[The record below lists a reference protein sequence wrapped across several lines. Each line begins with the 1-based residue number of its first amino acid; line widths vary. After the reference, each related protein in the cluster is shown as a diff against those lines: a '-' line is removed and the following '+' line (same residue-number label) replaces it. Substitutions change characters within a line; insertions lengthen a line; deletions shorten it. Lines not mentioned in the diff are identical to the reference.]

1 MASPGT
7 HIKFT
12 AVIMLA
18 LLAVSIMAQSG
29 NRPHAN
35 ASGGVQ
41 VGVIARRDDNR
52 SSPITSKDVAI
63 FDNGAEQSIRNFTPD
78 PSPARIVLLVDN
90 SLSIRADVE
99 KLEQAAREFAYEIF
113 EGDKLLIVGYDEQ
126 AEIVSDWTDD
136 AKAIEASLKL
146 FRKKGQPH
154 LFDAIRAVV
163 EEALRPLPSQKRIII
178 VISDGLDRGSK
189 ATFEQ
194 TLAELQAEN
203 IMVYAV
209 QAVDRTRG
217 AIRRDVPKPK
227 VVIDKLAEGTGGQ
240 IFSIDEPQLAAKAIC
255 DELRKNRYTLLCSF
269 KRAFRHAAGIAGRG
283 KPGNHRESEVN
294 AAAKLAFLARVQIKK
309 PRHYQQDQQFHE
321 DEEPENERAIF
332 EERVRISYVGSNDQA
347 TEDPYYLPFSIPPR
361 HYFSFN
367 NPDSQCITFN
377 AYCLLSLPG
386 TFIPIG
392 RLFAPAICAE
402 SIAASPWITTRPL
415 PCLKASA

>member
-1 MASPGT
+1 MRLPT
-7 HIKFT
+7 
-12 AVIMLA
+12 VLA
-18 LLAVSIMAQSG
+18 LQVTTHRSKILFAVLGIALLSISILGQSG

-35 ASGGVQ
+35 ASGGVM
-41 VGVIARRDDNR
+41 VGVVARREDNR
-52 SSPITSKDVAI
+52 TTPITSKEVSVY
-63 FDNGAEQSIRNFTPD
+63 DNGIEQMIRNFSPD

-99 KLEQAAREFAYEIF
+99 KLEQATREFAYEIY

-163 EEALRPLPSQKRIII
+163 AEALRPLQGQKRIIV

-227 VVIDKLAEGTGGQ
+227 VVINKLAEGTGGE

-255 DELRKNRYTLLCSF
+255 DELRKNRYVL
-269 KRAFRHAAGIAGRG
+269 
-283 KPGNHRESEVN
+283 
-294 AAAKLAFLARVQIKK
+294 
-309 PRHYQQDQQFHE
+309 
-321 DEEPENERAIF
+321 
-332 EERVRISYVGSNDQA
+332 SYVPSSAPFGQA
-347 TEDPYYLPFSIPPR
+347 RS
-361 HYFSFN
+361 
-367 NPDSQCITFN
+367 
-377 AYCLLSLPG
+377 LLVLGNQGIMVRAKSMQQPN
-386 TFIPIG
+386 
-392 RLFAPAICAE
+392 
-402 SIAASPWITTRPL
+402 
-415 PCLKASA
+415 

>member
-1 MASPGT
+1 MRSPHA
-7 HIKFT
+7 HISLAAVT
-12 AVIMLA
+12 AVVFV
-18 LLAVSIMAQSG
+18 AVSILTQSGVAQSG

-35 ASGGVQ
+35 AAGGVQ
-41 VGVIARRDDNR
+41 VGVVARRDNNQKT
-52 SSPITSKDVAI
+52 PITSKEVSVY
-63 FDNGAEQSIRNFTPD
+63 DNGVEQSIRNFTPD

-99 KLEQAAREFAYEIF
+99 KLEQAAREFAYEIY

-136 AKAIEASLKL
+136 AKSIETSLKL

-163 EEALRPLPSQKRIII
+163 AEALRPLPSQKRIII

-194 TLAELQAEN
+194 TLAELQSEN

-240 IFSIDEPQLAAKAIC
+240 IFSIDEPSVAAKAIC
-255 DELRKNRYTLLCSF
+255 DELRQNRYVL
-269 KRAFRHAAGIAGRG
+269 
-283 KPGNHRESEVN
+283 
-294 AAAKLAFLARVQIKK
+294 
-309 PRHYQQDQQFHE
+309 
-321 DEEPENERAIF
+321 
-332 EERVRISYVGSNDQA
+332 SYVPSNAPFGMARALLVVADQG
-347 TEDPYYLPFSIPPR
+347 
-361 HYFSFN
+361 
-367 NPDSQCITFN
+367 ITVRAKSMQQPN
-377 AYCLLSLPG
+377 
-386 TFIPIG
+386 
-392 RLFAPAICAE
+392 
-402 SIAASPWITTRPL
+402 
-415 PCLKASA
+415 

>member
-1 MASPGT
+1 MPSSAASKSQTTKPQSK
-7 HIKFT
+7 ILF
-12 AVIMLA
+12 AVFAVA
-18 LLAVSIMAQSG
+18 LLSISILAQSG

-35 ASGGVQ
+35 ASGGVM
-41 VGVIARRDDNR
+41 VGVVARREDNKTN
-52 SSPITSKDVAI
+52 PITSKEVSVY
-63 FDNGAEQSIRNFTPD
+63 DNGIEQSIRNFSPD

-154 LFDAIRAVV
+154 LFDAIRAVIT
-163 EEALRPLPSQKRIII
+163 EALRPLQGQKRTII

-194 TLAELQAEN
+194 TLAELQSEN

-227 VVIDKLAEGTGGQ
+227 VVIDKLVEGTGGQ
-240 IFSIDEPQLAAKAIC
+240 IFSIDEPSVAAKAIC
-255 DELRKNRYTLLCSF
+255 DELRKNRYVL
-269 KRAFRHAAGIAGRG
+269 
-283 KPGNHRESEVN
+283 
-294 AAAKLAFLARVQIKK
+294 
-309 PRHYQQDQQFHE
+309 
-321 DEEPENERAIF
+321 
-332 EERVRISYVGSNDQA
+332 SYVPSSAPFGQA
-347 TEDPYYLPFSIPPR
+347 RSLLVLG
-361 HYFSFN
+361 N
-367 NPDSQCITFN
+367 QGITVRAKSMQQPN
-377 AYCLLSLPG
+377 
-386 TFIPIG
+386 
-392 RLFAPAICAE
+392 
-402 SIAASPWITTRPL
+402 
-415 PCLKASA
+415 